1 MRTNRRSQF
10 FLSSKIKSLSALS
23 REIARLKKNGRVV
36 VFTNGCFDILHYGH
50 AQYLQSAKNKGDILV
65 VAVNSDSSIKKI
77 KGKNRP
83 IVDQKNRLGLLSALG
98 CIDYLTLFNEETP
111 LEVIRRIKPDILVK
125 GADWKKSNIVGSD
138 FVRSYGGKVLTVKLV
153 KGLSTTNLIKRIVK
167 TH

>member
-83 IVDQKNRLGLLSALG
+83 IVDQKNRLGLLSALS